1 MSDNQQPIVISNPS
15 DEAGAN
21 HGVQAHEISRLV
33 LLALSNNSDS
43 DNRRLYRLCRAFWRP
58 TAAEVTASISTAIVE
73 LSEKTEHEQ
82 ELAFCERLLPTANA
96 LLERMEH
103 KNTEETFRHFI
114 RLLSQTMQVEED
126 FDLAVKKFMNHR
138 KYRQKLV
145 RSLHQAFAT
154 TDLYTALDLIYE
166 ELWVE
171 VDALKDVASWTE
183 NGIEDLPY
191 YPNSEAILEFCQ
203 KLLGA
208 LRKKMSL
215 EASVPVEARWFVAS
229 ICRESGWADENPFRS
244 ADWFLKKK
252 EERRV
257 AKVTRAVQSALR
269 QAIRNIERGGSTRQT
284 TAFSE
289 MRIPGEGIAHG
300 IEGVIDR
307 LTGW

>member
-1 MSDNQQPIVISNPS
+1 MSNNQQLVAISKS
-15 DEAGAN
+15 SGDAGAN
-21 HGVQAHEISRLV
+21 HHSQAHEISRLV
-33 LLALSNNSDS
+33 VSAFSNSSDS

-58 TAAEVTASISTAIVE
+58 TATEVTTAITTAIAE
-73 LSEKTEHEQ
+73 LCEKTEHKQ
-82 ELAFCERLLPTANA
+82 VLAFCERLLPAANV

-103 KNTEETFRHFI
+103 KDTEEVFQHFV

-126 FDLAVKKFMNHR
+126 FDLAVKKFMKHR
-138 KYRQKLV
+138 KHRRKLV
-145 RSLHQAFAT
+145 RSFHQAFST
-154 TDLYTALDLIYE
+154 TNLYTALDLIYE

-171 VDALKDVASWTE
+171 VDALRDVAKWIE

-191 YPNSEAILEFCQ
+191 YPNGEAILEFCQ

-215 EASVPVEARWFVAS
+215 EVGVPVEARWFVAS
-229 ICRESGWADENPFRS
+229 ICRESGWADENPFWS
-244 ADWFLKKK
+244 ADWFLRKK

-257 AKVTRAVQSALR
+257 TEVTQAVQSALR
-269 QAIRNIERGGSTRQT
+269 QAIRNIEREGSTHQT

-289 MRIPGEGIAHG
+289 MRIPGEGIVSS
-300 IEGVIDR
+300 IEGVFDR